1 MKDQIDCRSTSGE
14 YLRFALFKE
23 GRPLSPM
30 AGNFVYVRGEDEAME
45 VVYVGKTDNLAKH
58 AQDRWAE
65 AERTLGASG
74 LYTRLNITAA
84 VRRREHAE
92 LLSAY
97 TPSMNADEL
106 RRAS

>member
-14 YLRFALFKE
+14 HLRFALFKD

-45 VVYVGKTDNLAKH
+45 VVYVGETDNLAKH

-65 AERTLGASG
+65 AQRTFGASG

-84 VRRREHAE
+84 VRRREHGE

-97 TPSMNADEL
+97 NPSMNADEL
-106 RRAS
+106 RRAG